1 MSKTIDIKKV
11 DIDLNNMDGDTISIP
26 LDAII
31 EPGNPKFKMN
41 NGEEYDSFKDYLI
54 SKNLID
60 PNAEDS
66 EQKVQIR
73 LIGIN
78 CPEIPHYDIQMMKK
92 EDIVSMTLEE
102 ARKKKA
108 YMEKYKYTGTAAL
121 DRNDEGK
128 IDFYKNNILTTC
140 LLIIILLCFN
150 IFSLKN

>member
-1 MSKTIDIKKV
+1 MTGFPQD
-11 DIDLNNMDGDTISIP
+11 
-26 LDAII
+26 
-31 EPGNPKFKMN
+31 PKFKMN

-92 EDIVSMTLEE
+92 P
-102 ARKKKA
+102 
-108 YMEKYKYTGTAAL
+108 
-121 DRNDEGK
+121 
-128 IDFYKNNILTTC
+128 
-140 LLIIILLCFN
+140 
-150 IFSLKN
+150 